1 MKSLGFDSIVNPIM
15 LNTVGK
21 VMTIKKGAQMKKI
34 DLDEIIA
41 KFKEYNFILED
52 NNERINKQQWKPK
65 RKVKRIN

>member
-15 LNTVGK
+15 LYTVGK

-52 NNERINKQQWKPK
+52 NNERINKQQ
-65 RKVKRIN
+65 